1 MSDLQLPLTGGCG
14 CGAVRFEVGAPLVSA
29 RYCHCTRCQR
39 RSGTAA
45 SANALPEP
53 GSFRLVSG
61 EDALRVW
68 KPEAGWQKWFCGEC
82 GSALF
87 SRDPDD
93 PDQMSIRLGTF
104 EADPGI
110 RPSVR
115 QFVAYA
121 AAWEPIPDDG
131 LPRYLESA
139 AASR

>member
-1 MSDLQLPLTGGCG
+1 M
-14 CGAVRFEVGAPLVSA
+14 
-29 RYCHCTRCQR
+29 
-39 RSGTAA
+39 
-45 SANALPEP
+45 NALPEP

-61 EDALRVW
+61 EDALRAW
-68 KPEAGWQKWFCGEC
+68 KPEAGWQKWFCGQC

-93 PDQMSIRLGTF
+93 SDQMSIRLGTF

-131 LPRYLESA
+131 LRRYPESA
-139 AASR
+139 AAG